1 MRLGFRGLIRAGL
14 VQAAQAEKTAS
25 ATPSGQKP
33 EGEVPSR
40 SPGFLFL
47 GRQDAP
53 KTGSEECATS
63 IIPSTW
69 DRERDACGVGFV
81 ADRRGHRSHEIL
93 HRALAAVAAMSHR
106 GAVAADAKTGDGAGV
121 LAQIPYTLLR
131 RDLRLKTPNAD
142 LGAGMIFLPREIDAS
157 RRAWMLIATTLEEC
171 RVRVLGWRLVP
182 TDPAALGDHARRTQP
197 EIAQVVVARPQG
209 QDDDAFER
217 ALYRARRLI
226 ERRAVTEGLS
236 LYVPSLSCATIVYK
250 GLFVSPQLPRFY
262 PDLEDPAFETAIAV
276 FHQRYSTNTF
286 PSWPLAQPFR
296 LLAHNGEINTLQ
308 GNVTWMAA
316 REALLHSPHWPQG
329 LADLLPIIQPD
340 GSDSAMLDN
349 VLELLRRGGR
359 WLLHAMLML
368 VPSAWEGIPDLPD
381 AVRAFFEY
389 HGCLVEPWDGPAA
402 LAFSDGR
409 FAAATLDRN
418 GLRPAR
424 YVITRSGLVLVASE
438 AGVIDTPPEQ
448 VVEKGRLGP
457 GQMLAVDTHKGIVLH
472 DHEIKGLC
480 AAQRPYA
487 DWLERN
493 LVRLGEFRADGHL
506 HIPSNLIAQQ
516 RAFGFTGEDIHRV
529 LRAMV
534 EEGKDPV
541 YSMGDDTPLAALTDR
556 PRTFSTY
563 FRQRFAQV
571 TNPPIDPLRERLV
584 MSLAG
589 YLGPQR
595 SVLEEQ
601 PEHARLIHLPSP
613 VLTGVMLQEIRARA
627 PVPTATLSTLFS
639 PAAGPEGMRR
649 TLEAII
655 AAACDAVRDG
665 AGVLILTDQ
674 GLTADRAAIP
684 MLLASAAVHHGL
696 IRAGLRGRTGL
707 LAESGEA
714 KDIHHIACL
723 IGYGASAVH
732 PYLALQTIAAQAT
745 DPHDA
750 RGRIETWRQAVEAG
764 VLKIMSKM
772 GISTLSAY
780 HGAQVFEAVGLSH
793 TVIDAHFPG
802 TPSRLGGA
810 DLEDIAEAVLRR
822 HAEAHRVTGPIVEA
836 GWLRFHKGGEYHAF
850 NPAIIKTIHQVARGG
865 DGFHALAALVED
877 RPPTTVRDLL
887 EFIEAHPA
895 PLEEVEPASEI
906 VTRFVISAM
915 SHGALSL
922 EAHQTLAIAAN
933 RIGARSNSGEGG
945 EEPARYARRRN
956 GDLANSVIKQIASAR
971 FGVTPAYVMSAG
983 ELEIKMAQGSKPGEG
998 GQLPGHK
1005 VSAEIARIRRSQP
1018 GITLISPPPHH
1029 DIYSIE
1035 DLAQLIYD
1043 LKTVHPQARVAV
1055 KLVAEAGVGTIAA
1068 GVAKGFADTIQISGQ
1083 DGGTGASPLDSIKH
1097 AGVPWEIGLA
1107 EAQRVLVQSG
1117 LRGRVRLRVDGGL
1130 KVARDIVI
1138 AAMLG
1143 AEEFGFGSAAV
1154 AALGCVMARQCHL
1167 NTCPVGIATQRED
1180 LRRKFPGTP
1189 ENVINYL
1196 IGLAEEV
1203 RVVMAR
1209 LGVRRLDEIVG
1220 RADLLRP
1227 RDIPGARLDVGLLLS
1242 EHAVSPGPDASLP
1255 RRCVAARNTRP
1266 DQPYDETHL
1275 MQLLP
1280 AIETGQSIELHLPLR
1295 NVHRSVGARLAG
1307 AIAQRWGDAGL
1318 PDGSVRLHFTGAAG
1332 QSFGAFLLPGMH
1344 LRLVGE
1350 ANDYVGKSMA
1360 GGEIILT
1367 PPTPL
1372 LAESHRHVIAGNTLL
1387 YGATGGMMFA
1397 AGRAGERFA
1406 VRNGGAIAVV
1416 EGLGDHGC
1424 EYMTGGTVVVLGET
1438 GRNFGAGMSGGE
1450 AFVYDETGGFPL
1462 RYNTQLVTITR
1473 PTAEDGARVRDLVA
1487 AHAKATGSRRA
1498 RMLLGNW
1505 EAHVMRFWKAAPRA
1519 TAPLPAS
1526 LPARPAA
1533 SVR

>member
-1 MRLGFRGLIRAGL
+1 MPA
-14 VQAAQAEKTAS
+14 AS
-25 ATPSGQKP
+25 AS
-33 EGEVPSR
+33 
-40 SPGFLFL
+40 SP
-47 GRQDAP
+47 
-53 KTGSEECATS
+53 T
-63 IIPSTW
+63 
-69 DRERDACGVGFV
+69 
-81 ADRRGHRSHEIL
+81 
-93 HRALAAVAAMSHR
+93 

-121 LAQIPYTLLR
+121 LTQIPYTILR
-131 RDLRLKTPNAD
+131 RDLRLKAPNAD

-157 RRAWMLIATTLEEC
+157 RRAWILIATTLEEC
-171 RVRVLGWRLVP
+171 RVRVLGWRIVP
-182 TDPAALGDHARRTQP
+182 TDPTALGDHARRTQP
-197 EIAQVVVARPQG
+197 EIAQVVVARPEG
-209 QDDDAFER
+209 QDDEAFER

-226 ERRAVTEGLS
+226 ERGAAAEGLS
-236 LYVPSLSCATIVYK
+236 LYIPSLSRATIVYK
-250 GLFVSPQLPRFY
+250 GLFVSPQLPKFY

-286 PSWPLAQPFR
+286 PSWALAQPFR

-308 GNVTWMAA
+308 GNVAWMAA
-316 REALLHSPHWPQG
+316 REALLRSPHWPQG
-329 LADLLPIIQPD
+329 LAELLPIIQPD

-359 WLLHAMLML
+359 WLLQAMLML

-438 AGVIDTPPEQ
+438 AGVIDLPPEQ
-448 VVEKGRLGP
+448 IVEKGRLGP
-457 GQMLAVDTHKGIVLH
+457 GRMLAVDIHRGIVLH
-472 DHEIKGLC
+472 DDEVKGLC

-487 DWLERN
+487 DWVDRN
-493 LVRLGEFRADGHL
+493 LVRLGEFRADEYRAHGSG
-506 HIPSNLIAQQ
+506 IPPNLVAQQ
-516 RAFGFTGEDIHRV
+516 RAFGFNGEDIHRV
-529 LRAMV
+529 LRSMV

-556 PRTFSTY
+556 PRTFAHY

-589 YLGPQR
+589 YLGPQP
-595 SVLEEQ
+595 SLLEEE
-601 PEHARLIHLPSP
+601 PDHARLLHLPSP
-613 VLTGVMLQEIRARA
+613 VLTGEMMAEIRARA

-639 PAAGPEGMRR
+639 TATGCAGLRHAI
-649 TLEAII
+649 EALMT
-655 AAACDAVRDG
+655 AGCDAVRSG
-665 AGVLILTDQ
+665 AGVLILSDR
-674 GLTADRAAIP
+674 GVALDRAAIP
-684 MLLASAAVHHGL
+684 MLLAASAVHHGL

-707 LAESGEA
+707 LAESGDA

-723 IGYGASAVH
+723 IAYGVSAVH
-732 PYLALQTIAAQAT
+732 AYLALQTIAADAT
-745 DPHDA
+745 DPRDA
-750 RGRIETWRQAVEAG
+750 HRRTESWRQAVEAG
-764 VLKIMSKM
+764 LLKIMSKM

-780 HGAQVFEAVGLSH
+780 HGAQVFEAVGLSEA
-793 TVIDAHFPG
+793 VIDAYFPG
-802 TPSRLGGA
+802 TPSRRGGA
-810 DLEDIAEAVLRR
+810 DLEDIADAVLRR
-822 HAEAHRVTGPIVEA
+822 HAEAHRVTGPIVET
-836 GWLRFHKGGEYHAF
+836 GWLRFRRGGEYHAF
-850 NPAIIKTIHQVARGG
+850 NPDIIKAIHRVAR
-865 DGFHALAALVED
+865 DGSSLGELGALVED
-877 RPPTTVRDLL
+877 RPPTAVRDLL
-887 EFIEAHPA
+887 EFIETDPV
-895 PLEEVEPASEI
+895 PIDEVEPATEI
-906 VTRFVISAM
+906 VKRFVISAM

-933 RIGARSNSGEGG
+933 RIGVRSNSGEGG
-945 EEPARYARRRN
+945 EDPARYARRRN
-956 GDLANSVIKQIASAR
+956 GDLANSTIKQIASAR
-971 FGVTPAYVMSAG
+971 FGVTPAYVMSAT

-1005 VSAEIARIRRSQP
+1005 VSQEIARIRRSQP

-1097 AGVPWEIGLA
+1097 TGVPWEIGLA

-1130 KVARDIVI
+1130 KVARDLVI

-1189 ENVINYL
+1189 ENVVAYL
-1196 IGLAEEV
+1196 IGLAEDV
-1203 RVVMAR
+1203 RMVLAR

-1220 RADLLRP
+1220 RADLLRAREVP
-1227 RDIPGARLDVGLLLS
+1227 SARLDVRRLL
-1242 EHAVSPGPDASLP
+1242 EEYTVAPGADAALP
-1255 RRCVAARNTRP
+1255 RRSMVTRNARP

-1275 MQLLP
+1275 MPLLP
-1280 AIETGQSIELHLPLR
+1280 AIEAGQPVELHLPLR
-1295 NVHRSVGARLAG
+1295 NVHRTVGARLAG

-1318 PDGSVRLHFTGAAG
+1318 PDGSVRLHFTGTAG

-1350 ANDYVGKSMA
+1350 ANDYVGKGMA

-1367 PPTPL
+1367 PPMPL
-1372 LAESHRHVIAGNTLL
+1372 LGESHCHVIAGNTVL
-1387 YGATGGMMFA
+1387 YGATGGRLFA
-1397 AGRAGERFA
+1397 AGRVGERFA
-1406 VRNGGAIAVV
+1406 VRNSGAIAVV

-1424 EYMTGGTVVVLGET
+1424 EYMTGGTVAVLGET

-1450 AFVYDETGGFPL
+1450 AYVYDETGGFPL

-1473 PTAEDGARVRDLVA
+1473 LSAEDGDATRLRELVV
-1487 AHAKATGSRRA
+1487 AHHRATGSRRA

-1505 EAHVMRFWKAAPRA
+1505 EAHVMTFWKVAPKATAEAPALTAGRVSADAAPPWPGGHVPSAGPR
-1519 TAPLPAS
+1519 
-1526 LPARPAA
+1526 R
-1533 SVR
+1533 R